1 MKNWDQTADS
11 SSVEMYLAFEAILP
25 TEDPDKYKYS
35 YLKIKERLEKA
46 VRKYLKYYGKLEGRW
61 GEILRLKRNDVDLPL
76 NGGPDVLRAIH
87 SKEKMEKDYQLQE
100 ITFSNY

>member
-11 SSVEMYLAFEAILP
+11 SSVGMHLAHEAILP

-46 VRKYLKYYGKLEGRW
+46 VRKYLTPSPATAKGHLDQNQKNQNSTKSNLFT
-61 GEILRLKRNDVDLPL
+61 VPVHDL
-76 NGGPDVLRAIH
+76 NNVN
-87 SKEKMEKDYQLQE
+87 K
-100 ITFSNY
+100 